1 MSLLK
6 QELKHLALAMFRKD
20 FVGIFHG
27 SISAKMDTHSFLINK
42 REAIFDDLT
51 DESLIELD
59 FAIDYRWNSA
69 SVDAKIHQ
77 AIYQNI
83 LDAKFV
89 SYTMPPFTTSYAINH
104 RTIKPLDYFGS
115 LNIGEIVIYDPKQFE
130 DWYERA
136 HTEIYK
142 QFIQRSDSLLVIR
155 GYGVYVYGRNIDQM
169 IKKIAILENSC
180 KILMLSSKNAGHQ
193 TQCLL

>member
-1 MSLLK
+1 MGLK

-27 SISAKMDTHSFLINK
+27 SISAKIDTHSFLINK
-42 REAIFDDLT
+42 REAIFDDLC
-51 DESLIELD
+51 DDSLIELD
-59 FAIDYRWNSA
+59 FSMDYRWKSA
-69 SVDAKIHQ
+69 SVDARIHQ
-77 AIYQNI
+77 SIYQNI

-89 SYTMPPFTTSYAINH
+89 SYTMPPFTTSYAINN
-104 RTIKPLDYFGS
+104 RTIKPVDYFGS
-115 LNIGEIVIYDPKQFE
+115 INIGEIIIYDPKHFE

-142 QFIQRSDSLLVIR
+142 RFIEREDSLLVIR
-155 GYGVYVYGRNIDQM
+155 GYGVYVYGRNIDLM

-180 KILMLSSKNAGHQ
+180 KILMLSSKNAGLQ